1 MASTFS
7 GRLALNLDAM
17 LNSALDVGNGE
28 YRAQWGSS
36 YVLENGTGANQANA
50 LFTDTRT
57 LSASA
62 TENLDLAGSLVDA
75 FGATIAFDK
84 IKALIVK
91 ADAANVN
98 DVLVG
103 GAASA
108 QASAFF
114 GDVTDVVKV
123 KPGGTVAFIAPDA
136 NGYDV
141 TATTADL
148 LKIANSAGSTSVSYT
163 IIIIGVV

>member
-1 MASTFS
+1 MTTLTARISLNIDAI
-7 GRLALNLDAM
+7 LAD
-17 LNSALDVGNGE
+17 ALDIGTVE
-28 YRAQWGSS
+28 YHPQYGAN
-36 YVLENGTGANQANA
+36 YVLTDGSGANQANSI
-50 LFTDTRT
+50 FTDTRI
-57 LSASA
+57 LAASA
-62 TENLDLAGSLVDA
+62 TEDLDLAGVLVNA
-75 FGATIAFDK
+75 FGATITFDK
-84 IKALIVK
+84 IKALIIK
-91 ADAANVN
+91 ADAANTN

-123 KPGGTVAFIAPDA
+123 KPGGMLALVAPDA

-148 LKIANSAGSTSVSYT
+148 LKIANSAGSTAVGYT
-163 IIIIGVV
+163 IILIGVS

>member
-1 MASTFS
+1 MASLS
-7 GRLALNLDAM
+7 GKVSLNVDVTLA
-17 LNSALDVGNGE
+17 SALDIGTAE
-28 YRAQWGSS
+28 YRPS
-36 YVLENGTGANQANA
+36 YSAIFALQNGTGANQANE
-50 LFTDTRT
+50 F
-57 LSASA
+57 
-62 TENLDLAGSLVDA
+62 LDLAGSLTNA
-75 FGATIAFDK
+75 FGAQITFDK
-84 IKALIVK
+84 VKALIIK
-91 ADAANVN
+91 AAATNTN

-123 KPGGTVAFIAPDA
+123 KPGGMVAFVAPDA

-148 LKIANSAGSTSVSYT
+148 LKIANSAGGTSVSYT
-163 IIIIGVV
+163 IILIGVV

>member
-1 MASTFS
+1 MASLS
-7 GRLALNLDAM
+7 GKVSLNVDVTLASVLDIGTA
-17 LNSALDVGNGE
+17 E
-28 YRAQWGSS
+28 YRPS
-36 YVLENGTGANQANA
+36 YSATFALQNGTGANQANE
-50 LFTDTRT
+50 LFCDTRT
-57 LSASA
+57 LAASAS
-62 TENLDLAGSLVDA
+62 ENLDLAGALTNA
-75 FGATIAFDK
+75 FGATITFDK

-91 ADAANVN
+91 AAAGNTN

-123 KPGGTVAFIAPDA
+123 KPGGMVAFVAPDA

-141 TATTADL
+141 TATTSDL
-148 LKIANSAGSTSVSYT
+148 LKIANSAGGTSVSYT
-163 IIIIGVV
+163 IILIGVV

>member
-1 MASTFS
+1 MPSLQA
-7 GRLALNLDAM
+7 RINLALAAELINVVDI
-17 LNSALDVGNGE
+17 GE
-28 YRAQWGSS
+28 VKYPVS
-36 YVLENGTGANQANA
+36 YGANYSLSDGLGADQARY

-57 LSASA
+57 LVASA
-62 TENLDLAGSLVDA
+62 NENIDLAGVLTDV
-75 FGATIAFDK
+75 FGNLLTFDK
-84 IKALIVK
+84 IKALIIK

-103 GAASA
+103 GAATA

-123 KPGGTVAFIAPDA
+123 KPGGMMALIAPDA
-136 NGYDV
+136 TGYDI

-148 LKIANSAGSTSVSYT
+148 LKIANSGAGTSVSYT
-163 IIIIGVV
+163 IIIIGV

>member
-1 MASTFS
+1 MTVSLTARVNLSVVAE
-7 GRLALNLDAM
+7 LA
-17 LNSALDVGNGE
+17 NSLDVGNVA
-28 YRAQWGSS
+28 YPVSWGAN
-36 YVLENGTGANQANA
+36 YALTDGAGANQANRI
-50 LFTDTRT
+50 FTDTRT

-62 TENLDLAGSLVDA
+62 TEDLDLAGVLTDA
-75 FGATIAFDK
+75 LGNTLTFDK
-84 IKALIVK
+84 IKALIVR
-91 ADAANVN
+91 ADAANTN

-103 GAASA
+103 GAATA

-114 GDVTDVVKV
+114 GDVTDAVKV

-136 NGYDV
+136 TGYDI

-148 LKIANSAGSTSVSYT
+148 LKVANSAGGTGVTYT